1 MKANRIVVL
10 ALVIGLIF
18 AFSDTVLG
26 DGTDP
31 PLPPPK
37 SKVDIDEN
45 ALITGIFKAR
55 KFKQG
60 NKYQCEVIA
69 ELKLIHSNGF
79 ETTGTVKLKLAGL
92 ISEKL
97 ICTYSLNE
105 LKKVFKAKIGA
116 DEILPKF
123 GICEKEECKTKF
135 ILVLKKLIIKSSENC
150 NNFDLATIHGWVEM
164 RVKEKI

>member
-1 MKANRIVVL
+1 MKANRIFVL

-26 DGTDP
+26 DGTEP
-31 PLPPPK
+31 PPPPPK
-37 SKVDIDEN
+37 SEVDIDESP
-45 ALITGIFKAR
+45 LITGNFKAR

-79 ETTGTVKLKLAGL
+79 ETTGTVKLKLEQL

-97 ICTYSLNE
+97 ICTYSLDE
-105 LKKVFKAKIGA
+105 LKNLFKIKISA
-116 DEILPKF
+116 DHILPKF
-123 GICEKEECKTKF
+123 GMAQGKF
-135 ILVLKKLIIKSSENC
+135 TLVLKKLIIKSSENC
-150 NNFDLATIHGWVEM
+150 DNFDLATIHGWVEM